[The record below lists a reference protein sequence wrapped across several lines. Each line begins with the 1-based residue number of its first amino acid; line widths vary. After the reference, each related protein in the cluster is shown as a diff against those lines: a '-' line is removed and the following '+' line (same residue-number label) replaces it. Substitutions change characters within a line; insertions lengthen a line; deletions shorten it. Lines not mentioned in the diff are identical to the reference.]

1 MIHLIDIESVASIM
15 HDIWSNWYIYQR
27 DNSTPENIER
37 WNKQSVTPY
46 SELSEEDKEKDR
58 KQARKITHEDIVKEV
73 IENKC
78 KEYFELHVQNNINE
92 EQQIRWLQLQELLNE
107 LYP

>member
-1 MIHLIDIESVASIM
+1 MTHLIDRDEVMKTLKKSLKSRKENDLSWQHWLWVEFALKWFIEYIESLPL
-15 HDIWSNWYIYQR
+15 Q
-27 DNSTPENIER
+27 
-37 WNKQSVTPY
+37 Q
-46 SELSEEDKEKDR
+46 
-58 KQARKITHEDIVKEV
+58 DIVKEV

>member
-1 MIHLIDIESVASIM
+1 MTHLIDRDEVMKTLKKSLKSRKENDSSWQHWLWVEFALKWFIEYIESLPL
-15 HDIWSNWYIYQR
+15 Q
-27 DNSTPENIER
+27 
-37 WNKQSVTPY
+37 Q
-46 SELSEEDKEKDR
+46 
-58 KQARKITHEDIVKEV
+58 DIVKEV